1 MIRNYLRT
9 AWRNLFNN
17 RTYSFINIAGL
28 GLGLATGFIILLW
41 VYQEYSMNMY
51 HKNADRIY
59 KVNATIKF
67 GSEQTVI
74 WENTPAPVAVFAREN
89 INDIEKAALLKINYG
104 AKQVVKYGEKIFVE
118 DKIGYTE
125 NPLFEI
131 FDFPIVAGDDKKPL
145 ADGLSV
151 VLTEKT
157 ARRYFDKDDPL
168 GKTIRFRDTLF
179 TVSGVMKDFPASS
192 SIQAD
197 MLFTMD
203 IIRLQFR
210 GNGQWK
216 TLEQDWGNHNYFT
229 FCLMK
234 KGTGTENA
242 AQALLKTAKKAHPNS
257 SVISFP
263 FVPLKN
269 LYLYKPDG
277 TKGRIIM
284 VEIFFIVAVFV
295 LLIACINY
303 VNLVTAKATQ
313 RIKEVSIRKII
324 GAGKKQLFWQ
334 FFTEAGVLLMLAG
347 FIALVFGALLLPLYK
362 QVSGNAVVY
371 DVADW
376 KLWKLVIVLMGTM
389 WLLTGLYPA
398 LLLSSF
404 RPLQSLR
411 GNGLLVNAGLLR
423 KSLVVLQFVVSI
435 TLLLSTVFIHRQMN
449 YVMNKD
455 LHVNTE
461 NVLAIPAWKIMEHAQ
476 QFKQEIAQS
485 SYVKGVTSSN
495 LSFFDGGNSSTDL
508 EWPGKQAD
516 EKLVIWDIAG
526 DQKFMKFFNTDIL
539 DGSDFSKTSPGSSD
553 YILNETAVRKMGLKN
568 PVGQV
573 IKYHEQSGTVIGVVK
588 DFHFES
594 LHKEL
599 EPALLRYDTAESAI
613 VYVKV
618 PQQNTKEVIAYAR
631 KLWKKYEQQLPMEY
645 SFLDDQL
652 AKQYDKETRASHLFD
667 AFSLITLL
675 ISCLGLFGLA
685 AYSAERRTKEIGI
698 RKVLGAEV
706 SQLAALLS
714 REFIVLVVVA
724 IVIAVPLVWLGMN
737 KLLEYF
743 AYRISLDW
751 WVFLITC
758 MAAIITALA
767 TVSFQA
773 IKAAMANPVKSL
785 RTE

>member
-9 AWRNLFNN
+9 AWRNLLHN

-41 VYQEYSMNMY
+41 VYQEYSMNLY
-51 HKNADRIY
+51 HRHADRIY
-59 KVNATIKF
+59 KVNATINT
-67 GSEQTVI
+67 GSEQAV
-74 WENTPAPVAVFAREN
+74 WENTPAPVAVFARN
-89 INDIEKAALLKINYG
+89 SISDIEKVALLKVNYG
-104 AKQVVKYGEKIFVE
+104 AKQVVKYGDKVFIE

-131 FDFPIVAGDDKKPL
+131 FDFPLVAGDEKKPL

-151 VLTEKT
+151 ALTEKT
-157 ARRYFDKDDPL
+157 ARRYFGNDDPL
-168 GKTIRFRDTLF
+168 GKMILFRDTLF
-179 TVSGVMKDFPASS
+179 TVSAVMKDFPASS

-197 MLFTMD
+197 MLFSMD
-203 IIRLQFR
+203 IIRLKFR

-216 TLEQDWGNHNYFT
+216 TIEQDWGNHNYAS
-229 FCLMK
+229 FCLMR
-234 KGTGTENA
+234 KGAGTENA
-242 AQALLKTAKKAHPNS
+242 SQALLKAAKTANPNS
-257 SVISFP
+257 SVTSFP

-269 LYLYKPDG
+269 IYLYKPDG
-277 TKGRIIM
+277 TKGRLIM

-313 RIKEVSIRKII
+313 RIREVSIRKII
-324 GAGKKQLFWQ
+324 GAEKKQLFWQ
-334 FFTEAGVLLMLAG
+334 FFTEAGVLLLVAG
-347 FIALVFGALLLPLYK
+347 FIALIFGALLLPLYK
-362 QVSGNAVVY
+362 LASGSTVLY

-376 KLWKLVIVLMGTM
+376 KLWKLEIGLMGTM

-411 GNGLLVNAGLLR
+411 GNGLLANAGLLR

-455 LHVNTE
+455 LHVNTD
-461 NVLAIPAWKIMEHAQ
+461 NVLAIRAWRISEHAQ
-476 QFKQEIAQS
+476 DFKEGLTQS
-485 SYVKGVTSSN
+485 SYVKGVTCSN
-495 LSFFDGGNSSTDL
+495 LSFFDGGNSTTDL
-508 EWPGKQAD
+508 DWPGKQEN
-516 EKLVIWDIAG
+516 EKLVIWEIAC
-526 DQKFMKFFNTDIL
+526 DRKFMNFFQTDL
-539 DGSDFSKTSPGSSD
+539 VAGTDFSKTSPGYSN
-553 YILNETAVRKMGLKN
+553 YILNETAVRKMGLKK
-568 PVGQV
+568 PVGQL
-573 IKYHEQSGTVIGVVK
+573 IKFHDQPGTVIGVVR

-599 EPALLRYDTAESAI
+599 EPVLLRYDTEESSLI
-613 VYVKV
+613 YVKV
-618 PQQNTKEVIAYAR
+618 SQENAKEVISYAQ
-631 KLWKKYEQQLPMEY
+631 KLWRKYEPALPMEY
-645 SFLDDQL
+645 SFLNEQL
-652 AKQYDKETRASHLFD
+652 AKQYDKETRASYLFD

-698 RKVLGAEV
+698 RKVLGAGV
-706 SQLAALLS
+706 NQLAALLS
-714 REFIVLVVVA
+714 KEFIILVVIA
-724 IVIAVPLVWLGMN
+724 MAIAVPLVWLGMN
-737 KLLEYF
+737 KLLDYF
-743 AYRISLDW
+743 AYRIKLDW
-751 WVFLITC
+751 WIFLITC
-758 MAAIITALA
+758 MGAILTAVV
-767 TVSFQA
+767 TVCLQA